1 MLNFTNINLNN
12 SHIKW
17 KKSSGNRD
25 ITSAK
30 YFKNEH
36 VQASD
41 NNNGFI
47 SHTYLDENGNE
58 RTVTPYPKQRPLK
71 IYRKAYSSINS
82 KSGISAINIFD
93 KPGLST
99 TKYNEESDCNNCNT
113 NIFNVNII
121 NNDNSAFSSGT
132 KVFEPRLNKIV
143 CHGACNPELNIIK
156 SASTIISP
164 NYSYNTSQL
173 LYRRNKTFD
182 QNFSP
187 KILTKCISD
196 NGKLCNFNPPEY
208 KSAGQN
214 KSKNTHQ
221 NNINCTNLNNY
232 SSVSS
237 SSRIARLK
245 YDTTR
250 KYKNNTS
257 NYQQQINKVNFTPS
271 QCRNNTNL
279 IFNKFN
285 HYKPCSIN

>member
-12 SHIKW
+12 SNIKW
-17 KKSSGNRD
+17 KDTSGNRD
-25 ITSAK
+25 IISAK
-30 YFKNEH
+30 FIQNKPVSSE
-36 VQASD
+36 D

-71 IYRKAYSSINS
+71 IYRKAYNNKNS

-99 TKYNEESDCNNCNT
+99 TKYNEESECNNCNT

-121 NNDNSAFSSGT
+121 NDNNKTFVSGT
-132 KVFEPRLNKIV
+132 KVFEPSLNKIV

-196 NGKLCNFNPPEY
+196 DGKLCNFKAPEY

-214 KSKNTHQ
+214 KLGNNK

-257 NYQQQINKVNFTPS
+257 NYEQQNKKVNFTPS

-285 HYKPCSIN
+285 QYNPIC